1 MISSAKKIIMS
12 IFNKNLI
19 RIIRKKKIIFH
30 TSNNLI
36 WISYMFGK
44 MRQDKYWGHFRFF
57 IEFSRDASSFN
68 NGKVNSECNFEEL
81 EY

>member
-1 MISSAKKIIMS
+1 
-12 IFNKNLI
+12 
-19 RIIRKKKIIFH
+19 
-30 TSNNLI
+30 
-36 WISYMFGK
+36 MFGK